1 MPACLP
7 ACLPACRPVC
17 LKQDDKSIRQMMMS
31 MTTKNSAWGPAPGLA
46 DNFVECAIVQTA
58 LRNDLL
64 AVITQL
70 HAIGQ
75 KMASLLN
82 FKNNS
87 VRER

>member
-1 MPACLP
+1 
-7 ACLPACRPVC
+7 
-17 LKQDDKSIRQMMMS
+17 
-31 MTTKNSAWGPAPGLA
+31 MTTKHSACGPAPGLVV
-46 DNFVECAIVQTA
+46 NFVECAIEQTA
-58 LRNDLL
+58 LRTDLL

-75 KMASLLN
+75 KMASLLD